1 MILSTLGTGLFIG
14 AGQALAVGGP
24 AALVGSYVFLSILM
38 YCLTTAVAEVAAHQP
53 RPFGTL
59 ITHGYQYSSGHLGF
73 SLAYLR
79 WYTLAM
85 MVPFEVTTAMV
96 SLGQWDPAPS
106 VAIRITAVT
115 LAIFLFNMLPEREF
129 MRSEIIF
136 TGLKLFTTVGFMI
149 VSIYMAIRD
158 IPGTSIR
165 GFHYWHEPG
174 PFSEYLVPGNG
185 GRALGFLQCLLYTV
199 IAFSFVPE
207 LIVQKVERREV
218 ENPSSILRSTR
229 LSSLLLFTLYT
240 VSAFMMTFMSPF
252 DEPLLT
258 NDGLGAGA
266 SPFVVGIDQTGIRA
280 LSILARAMICISSVA
295 SGRSFLHHSSR
306 TLCALAE
313 TGHAPTLF
321 TARNR
326 LSVPY
331 VAVVASALFSVFGY
345 LSVSVSSSSVHNS
358 LLYFITTSGSISWLG
373 ACLVYIRFRRQTADE
388 GFLQV
393 YQSSIQPYGVYLGI
407 AGCAVLPIANSLL
420 MAFPSPPAD
429 EAPALSGLK
438 IRNAVPVYTSIAM
451 FWMLY
456 LSHRF
461 RTSLTQGFT
470 SFRTLPDEQT
480 QNKAR
485 AGSARSSGQRVWW
498 EMARSRKDAPPH
510 QAEAEST
517 MGP

>member
-1 MILSTLGTGLFIG
+1 MIIPTLGTGLFIG

-24 AALVGSYVFLSILM
+24 AALVGSYVFISILM
-38 YCLTTAVAEVAAHQP
+38 YCLATAVAEVAAHQP
-53 RPFGTL
+53 RTFGTM

-73 SLAYLR
+73 ALAYLR
-79 WYTLAM
+79 WYSLALL
-85 MVPFEVTTAMV
+85 VPFEVTTAMV

-106 VAIRITAVT
+106 VAVRVTAVT

-129 MRSEIIF
+129 MRSEILF
-136 TGLKLFTTVGFMI
+136 TGLKLFTTIGFII
-149 VSIYMAIRD
+149 VSIYMAIRGM
-158 IPGTSIR
+158 PGTSIR
-165 GFHYWHEPG
+165 GFRYWHEPG
-174 PFSEYLVPGNG
+174 PLSEYLVSGHG
-185 GRALGFLQCLLYTV
+185 GRALGFLQCLLYIV
-199 IAFSFVPE
+199 IAFSFIPE
-207 LIVQKVERREV
+207 LIVQRAERRDSET
-218 ENPSSILRSTR
+218 PSSILRSTR

-240 VSAFMMTFMSPF
+240 LSAFMMTFMSPF

-258 NDGLGAGA
+258 NNGLGAGA
-266 SPFVVGIDQTGIRA
+266 SPFVVGIDRAGIRA
-280 LSILARAMICISSVA
+280 LSTLARALICISSLA
-295 SGRSFLHHSSR
+295 SGRSFLYHSSR

-331 VAVVASALFSVFGY
+331 VAVIASALFSIFGY

-358 LLYFITTSGSISWLG
+358 LMYFITTSGSISWLG
-373 ACLVYIRFRRQTADE
+373 ACLVYIRFRRQTSEE
-388 GFLQV
+388 GFVQV
-393 YQSSIQPYGVYLGI
+393 YQSSIQPYGAYLSI
-407 AGCAVLPIANSLL
+407 AGCAALPLANCLL

-438 IRNAVPVYTSIAM
+438 IRNAVPVYISIGT

-470 SFRTLPDEQT
+470 SFRTVPIDQG
-480 QNKAR
+480 QNKVGAS
-485 AGSARSSGQRVWW
+485 SAESSGQRVWW
-498 EMARSRKDAPPH
+498 EMARPRKESSAHPV
-510 QAEAEST
+510 EAGPT

>member
-1 MILSTLGTGLFIG
+1 
-14 AGQALAVGGP
+14 
-24 AALVGSYVFLSILM
+24 M
-38 YCLTTAVAEVAAHQP
+38 YCLTTAVAEVAAHHP
-53 RPFGTL
+53 RPHGTL
-59 ITHGYQYSSGHLGF
+59 VTHGYQYSSGHLGF

-79 WYTLAM
+79 WYTLAI

-115 LAIFLFNMLPEREF
+115 IAIFLFNMLPEREF
-129 MRSEIIF
+129 MRTEVIF

-149 VSIYMAIRD
+149 ASLYLAIRGF
-158 IPGTSIR
+158 PGTSIR
-165 GFHYWHEPG
+165 GFRYWHDPG
-174 PFSEYLVPGNG
+174 AFDEYLVSGPG

-207 LIVQKVERREV
+207 LVVQRAEHRVSESH
-218 ENPSSILRSTR
+218 PSILRSAR
-229 LSSLLLFTLYT
+229 VSSLQVFMLYIL
-240 VSAFMMTFMSPF
+240 SAFMMTFMSPF
-252 DEPLLT
+252 DESLLT

-266 SPFVVGIDQTGIRA
+266 SPYVVGIDRAGIRA
-280 LSILARAMICISSVA
+280 LSILARALICISCVA
-295 SGRSFLHHSSR
+295 SGRSFLHQSSR
-306 TLCALAE
+306 TLYALAE
-313 TGHAPTLF
+313 TGHAPSLF

-331 VAVVASALFSVFGY
+331 VAVIASTLFAILGY

-358 LLYFITTSGSISWLG
+358 LMYFITTSGSISWLG
-373 ACLVYIRFRRQTADE
+373 ACLVYLRFRRQTAEE
-388 GFLQV
+388 GILQV
-393 YQSSIQPYGVYLGI
+393 YQSSIQPFGVYVSMV
-407 AGCAVLPIANSLL
+407 GCAVLPLANCLL

-438 IRNAVPVYTSIAM
+438 VRNAVPVYSSIGI

-470 SFRTLPDEQT
+470 SFRVVPDEQV
-480 QNKAR
+480 QNKAD
-485 AGSARSSGQRVWW
+485 AGSPRASGQRVWW
-498 EMARSRKDAPPH
+498 EMARPRKDSSSHP
-510 QAEAEST
+510 AEVGSS